1 LTNSTADTTS
11 LLQLKSVVAQ
21 LDLKQQKYNRHCRG
35 ERDKHPTQRAQAYP
49 VVDVPMEIN
58 AARVNAARNG
68 SNKTQSDWLAAMH
81 GRCFN
86 CAGTTHSARDKDR
99 CPANGK
105 NCSYCGSFGHF
116 KLGCQDKF
124 LGLERMRRVTPQVRQ
139 IQPQQQQQRPQAPR
153 TLWQPQQAQLL
164 PPARGIRSA
173 TVEKVPEEEQR
184 AQTMDLIVSQMVAL
198 QAQLAAM
205 QQQGF

>member
-1 LTNSTADTTS
+1 MYL
-11 LLQLKSVVAQ
+11 
-21 LDLKQQKYNRHCRG
+21 
-35 ERDKHPTQRAQAYP
+35 
-49 VVDVPMEIN
+49 VVDVLMEID
-58 AARVNAARNG
+58 AARVNVARNS
-68 SNKTQSDWLAAMH
+68 SNKMQSDWLAAMH

-86 CAGTTHSARDKDR
+86 CAGTTHSARNKDC

-105 NCSYCGSFGHF
+105 NCGYCGNFGHF
-116 KLGCQDKF
+116 ELGCQDKF
-124 LGLERMRRVTPQVRQ
+124 LGLERTRRMMPQVRQ
-139 IQPQQQQQRPQAPR
+139 SQLQQQQQRPQAPR

-173 TVEKVPEEEQR
+173 TVEEVPEEEQR
-184 AQTMDLIVSQMVAL
+184 AQTMDSIVSQMAAL